1 MRYSEYFIYN
11 RLLSI
16 MPIDFRT
23 KFRNTCRII
32 SIRNFKYNSNAP
44 IYNGITIFSN
54 VVLIL

>member
-11 RLLSI
+11 KLLSI

-23 KFRNTCRII
+23 KFRNTCRIM
-32 SIRNFKYNSNAP
+32 KYNLNIIRMHLFIMESHF
-44 IYNGITIFSN
+44 FSS

>member
-44 IYNGITIFSN
+44 IYNGITF
-54 VVLIL
+54 V